1 MMAKSS
7 GYFLS
12 TKCVIQNIVLW
23 LCVIPDYI
31 TTLFPDMAR
40 KIIYNIMLPVST
52 PFIWYKLNS
61 VLQADLN
68 EALNL
73 FTELDPALPE

>member
-7 GYFLS
+7 SYYLS
-12 TKCVIQNIVLW
+12 TKCAIQNIILW

-31 TTLFPDMAR
+31 TTLFPDTAR
-40 KIIYNIMLPVST
+40 KIICNIIWPVST

-73 FTELDPALPE
+73 LVE